1 MPLSRQT
8 EERLARGRELFNS
21 GLYFEAH
28 EAWEDAWREE
38 TGPVRLTLHG
48 LIQVAAGMHKAT
60 RQNQPK
66 GCVRLLGAGLE
77 KLRGVPEDSC
87 GFALTEFREAIREA
101 LERARR
107 WQAGE
112 PGFDGRAIARVKLKG
127 APGGTG

>member
-1 MPLSRQT
+1 MPLSRLT
-8 EERLARGRELFNS
+8 EERLARGRALFNS

-48 LIQVAAGMHKAT
+48 LIQVAAGLHKAT

-66 GCVRLLGAGLE
+66 GCVRLLEMGLE
-77 KLRGVPEDSC
+77 KLREVPEDSC
-87 GFALTEFREAIREA
+87 GFALKEVREAVGEA
-101 LERARR
+101 LERSRR

-112 PGFDGRAIARVKLKG
+112 PGLDGRAIAQVKLAG

>member
-1 MPLSRQT
+1 MALSRQT

-48 LIQVAAGMHKAT
+48 LIQVAAGLHKAT

-66 GCVRLLGAGLE
+66 GCVRLLEMGLE

-87 GFALTEFREAIREA
+87 GFALKEFREAVGQA
-101 LERARR
+101 LERARA
-107 WQAGE
+107 WQAG
-112 PGFDGRAIARVKLKG
+112 GQGLDGRAIARVKLEG
-127 APGGTG
+127 APGDTG

>member
-1 MPLSRQT
+1 MSLSRQT

-21 GLYFEAH
+21 GHYFEAH
-28 EAWEDAWREE
+28 EAWEEAWLVE
-38 TGPVRLTLHG
+38 TGAVRLTLHG
-48 LIQVAAGMHKAT
+48 LIQVAAGLHKAT

-66 GCVRLLGAGLE
+66 GCVRLLETGLE

-87 GFALTEFREAIREA
+87 GFALEEFREAVAEA

-112 PGFDGRAIARVKLKG
+112 PGLDGRAIARLRLED
-127 APGGTG
+127 APSGTG